1 MGGGDTAQKGTR
13 WGGVEEIP
21 CADVQMEKSFLPLGI
36 GAVRQILN
44 FFLTQLHIEG
54 LEPLLWFCT
63 AWWLSNQSRVTHRK
77 AAWQAACDGSRPDV
91 IRKCSFLLPFN
102 LISSRLNLPV
112 PHP

>member
-44 FFLTQLHIEG
+44 FF
-54 LEPLLWFCT
+54 
-63 AWWLSNQSRVTHRK
+63 S
-77 AAWQAACDGSRPDV
+77 
-91 IRKCSFLLPFN
+91 
-102 LISSRLNLPV
+102 
-112 PHP
+112 